1 MKSKMTLLA
10 AVAAIGVTCNVLA
23 ADAPKTAE
31 PVTVSGT
38 VNIVRDL
45 SGAIVGIQ
53 LITSD
58 GQSYDVAMNDEGQL
72 LKRERGRKIEAKGTV
87 SEKDGKKQL
96 DIQSFKAEEPAP
108 LALPGK

>member
-53 LITSD
+53 LITPD
-58 GQSYDVAMNDEGQL
+58 GEAYDVAMNGEGEM
-72 LKRERGRKIEAKGTV
+72 LKRERGRKVEARGTV

-96 DIQSFKAEEPAP
+96 DIRSFKAEEAAP
-108 LALPGK
+108 FALPEK